1 MAKTDEITELDELAA
16 TKVSGVGAPAN
27 GTRFI
32 VLKASDDNEG
42 EKDCPTCKGK
52 GTILDGNRD
61 CPDCSGSGTVAKADD
76 KPDEEEGGDGAAAE
90 PDEDAEK
97 ALSAKDR
104 DAMPASSFAY
114 IDKDGGKHLPIHDEG
129 HVRAAM
135 GRLSQ
140 QDFSNAKGDPA
151 TAKTRAARKIRA
163 AAKKHGID
171 VSSDSDIATA
181 AKMAGVSEDEVRK
194 AINDLP
200 EIPAPVA
207 EPAPDPVE
215 TAKAALEAASTALE
229 AAVSAVTE
237 AGLVAKSPGV
247 PDGSTD
253 VPLTVAKIP
262 SGQSDPI
269 DIAKLTPATSGLT
282 DGKQRPTWEQP
293 DSVPGVTEPLEGGES
308 AYTIPLE
315 AKADLTKQE
324 EIITVPGISWAVA
337 SLSEAIQKIGEQRA
351 ITNMAVKA
359 GLTVAP
365 PKPEE
370 SAMPGDMPWENY
382 DSATAAQI
390 AGVLAEVCAAV
401 ECLINR
407 EQMEATTVDPSDAEN
422 AYDLQSMQQAVQ
434 YALGIVAQFSFT
446 EAAEATKELEDGAEK
461 AGRRLSGKT
470 ENVLRAARDHLTS
483 VIGDGDESDS
493 SEEDIMAALTKEE
506 LGEAIV
512 TAYEK
517 LEAQKNANNGGDISE
532 GELHA
537 NGEIDEDL
545 NLAGKPSGINAPG
558 YGTVGKSEEGEQD
571 LEAVIKAMGEQLATL
586 GDDFQK
592 FLKQPRRGVG
602 PLLHGTFPAGEG
614 REGDAAKAGEDT
626 EIVQLREQFAKAQQI
641 KEQTGD
647 GSQLEQAGQALTL
660 RLLERMNSGQLTP

>member
-1 MAKTDEITELDELAA
+1 
-16 TKVSGVGAPAN
+16 
-27 GTRFI
+27 
-32 VLKASDDNEG
+32 
-42 EKDCPTCKGK
+42 
-52 GTILDGNRD
+52 
-61 CPDCSGSGTVAKADD
+61 
-76 KPDEEEGGDGAAAE
+76 
-90 PDEDAEK
+90 
-97 ALSAKDR
+97 
-104 DAMPASSFAY
+104 
-114 IDKDGGKHLPIHDEG
+114 
-129 HVRAAM
+129 M
-135 GRLSQ
+135 GRLGQ

-171 VSSDSDIATA
+171 VSSDSDIASA

-200 EIPAPVA
+200 EVP
-207 EPAPDPVE
+207 EPKPDPVE
-215 TAKAALEAASTALE
+215 AAKAAIAAATEAMDAALR
-229 AAVSAVTE
+229 AATE

-253 VPLTVAKIP
+253 VPLSVAKIP
-262 SGQSDPI
+262 SGMSDGI
-269 DIAKLTPATSGLT
+269 DIAGLKPATGAPV
-282 DGKQRPTWEQP
+282 DGHAPTQLP
-293 DSVPGVTEPLEGGES
+293 VSSLAGIRAPLAGGES
-308 AYTIPLE
+308 AYAIPLE
-315 AKADLTKQE
+315 AQADLTKQE

-351 ITNMAVKA
+351 ITKMAVKA
-359 GLTVAP
+359 GLSVAP

-390 AGVLAEVCAAV
+390 AGVLAEACAAV

-407 EQMEATTVDPSDAEN
+407 EQMEATTVDPSDADN
-422 AYDLQSMQQAVQ
+422 AWDLQNMQSALQ

-446 EAAEATKELEDGAEK
+446 EAAEASKELDEGTAAK

-512 TAYEK
+512 TAFQT

-537 NGEIDEDL
+537 NGMIDEDL
-545 NLAGKPSGINAPG
+545 SLAGKPSGINAPG
-558 YGTVGKSEEGEQD
+558 YGTVGTAGKSEEDTETSELLKAMKSQLDSLGEQV
-571 LEAVIKAMGEQLATL
+571 E
-586 GDDFQK
+586 K
-592 FLKQPRRGVG
+592 FSKQPRRGG
-602 PLLHGTFPAGEG
+602 PILDGQARVFAAGEG
-614 REGDAAKAGEDT
+614 REGAAKSGEDA
-626 EIVQLREQFAKAQQI
+626 EITQLRENFAKAQQS
-641 KEQTGD
+641 GD
-647 GSQLEQAGQALTL
+647 GSKVEQAGQALTMK
-660 RLLERMNSGQLTP
+660 LLERMNSGGALPA